1 MITSL
6 TSLGNESMA
15 LVGPIWSLSEGCNID
30 KMFESD
36 GSNMKGSL
44 NKAVGL
50 KGVIS
55 LSARLCEGSLGKGR
69 PA

>member
-1 MITSL
+1 MITSH

-30 KMFESD
+30 KVFESD

-50 KGVIS
+50 KGVV
-55 LSARLCEGSLGKGR
+55 SLG
-69 PA
+69 ASIV